1 MDHEQ
6 QSRHNKALL
15 TVKRAASWFPAFYR
29 RLHGKVEGG
38 KERVERA
45 LETLTG
51 ALFQRPPLI
60 SAGALLNLDG
70 SVW

>member
-1 MDHEQ
+1 M
-6 QSRHNKALL
+6 
-15 TVKRAASWFPAFYR
+15 
-29 RLHGKVEGG
+29 HGKVEGG

-60 SAGALLNLDG
+60 SAGAG
-70 SVW
+70 SEQQQRLQQCHCVEITCMIC